1 MSTYCTFSIDQLT
14 LGVEVHR
21 VQEVIRFQP
30 TTRVPLADPIVRG
43 LMNLRGQIVTALD
56 LRRRLE
62 LPPSTSNK
70 EPMNVILRTSDGPVS
85 LLVDRIGD
93 VLELDERTFEL
104 PPETLQGVPR
114 ELIRGVHKLPQSL
127 LLILEIDSVLQM
139 PVRRLSNLRGSDTA
153 A

>member
-21 VQEVIRFQP
+21 VQEVIRSQP

-62 LPPSTSNK
+62 LPPAASSR
-70 EPMNVILRTSDGPVS
+70 EPMNVILRTNDGPVS

-93 VLELDERTFEL
+93 VLELDERTFEV
-104 PPETLQGVPR
+104 PPETLHGVPR
-114 ELIRGVHKLPQSL
+114 ELIRGVHKLPQHL
-127 LLILEIDSVLQM
+127 LLVLEIDAVLQM
-139 PVRRLSNLRGSDTA
+139 PVRRPATLRNGESA